1 MLLPS
6 RTNVSQMGNDVSLT
20 NPRARAPLLGHAA
33 PNDSHLLENFAV
45 GMEIDNV
52 CDTMTFK
59 KSKTDQGA
67 TIEEFIYTYNCVPEW
82 KTEFFEKEGIRK
94 IVAELSSK
102 IKEEVQENEIQPP
115 LYDVFKAFT
124 VPPNNVKVIIVGQ
137 DPTPQPG
144 KATGMAFSLSPDED
158 PRNVPSVLNMLV
170 ELKLEG
176 FEVSLSNGDL
186 TPWVNEGVLL
196 LNTALTIR
204 LGENATGSHLRI
216 WKPFTDKLVEH
227 MSNRNGH
234 PVAWILWGVQAKTSC
249 KNVNKNRNFCKEGGH
264 PSPRGASMSA
274 FFGGNYFTEVNEFLT
289 KAGQGKINW
298 TLPHP
303 EGAGPDMLPCQLDE
317 GVSSQGGTP
326 MEGVEQGPIQATYE
340 VI

>member
-6 RTNVSQMGNDVSLT
+6 QTNVSQLGNDVSQT
-20 NPRARAPLLGHAA
+20 NTKAHAHLLEHVA
-33 PNDSHLLENFAV
+33 PNVSHLLENF
-45 GMEIDNV
+45 GSMEIDNV

-59 KSKTDQGA
+59 KSKNDQGA
-67 TIEEFIYTYNCVPEW
+67 TIEEFVYTHNCVPEW

-94 IVAELSSK
+94 IVAELSSE
-102 IKEEVQENEIQPP
+102 IEKEVKANEIQPP

-144 KATGMAFSLSPDED
+144 KATGIAFSLFPDED

-176 FEVSLSNGDL
+176 FQVSLSNADL

-204 LGENATGSHLRI
+204 LGDDATGSHLRI

-234 PVAWILWGVQAKTSC
+234 PVAWILWGVKAKASC
-249 KNVNKNRNFCKEGGH
+249 ENLNKARNYCKEGGH

-274 FFGGNYFTEVNEFLT
+274 FFGGNYFTEVNEFLSKT
-289 KAGQGKINW
+289 GQGKINW

-303 EGAGPDMLPCQLDE
+303 DGASPDMLPCLLDE
-317 GVSSQGGTP
+317 GALSQGGTP
-326 MEGVEQGPIQATYE
+326 MEGVEQGPSQVTYE
-340 VI
+340 VV